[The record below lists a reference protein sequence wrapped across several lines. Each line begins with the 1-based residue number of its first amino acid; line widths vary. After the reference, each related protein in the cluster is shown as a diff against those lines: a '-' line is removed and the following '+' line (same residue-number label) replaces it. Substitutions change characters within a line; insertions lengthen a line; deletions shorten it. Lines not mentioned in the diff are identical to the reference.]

1 MERFQ
6 YIPHHFIIQCICYKC
21 LGNWTTEGTGI
32 SGPPPSTTTIANT
45 TNPTQPA
52 PFMAGGE
59 DWNVGPSTTTKDW
72 GADDAGG
79 EWGNTDTTVS
89 SQLNVFILQFVFVQ
103 VNW

>member
-1 MERFQ
+1 
-6 YIPHHFIIQCICYKC
+6 
-21 LGNWTTEGTGI
+21 
-32 SGPPPSTTTIANT
+32 
-45 TNPTQPA
+45 
-52 PFMAGGE
+52 MAGGE

-89 SQLNVFILQFVFVQ
+89 CQLNVFILCFVFVQ